1 MIYQTSLTSEVEV
14 SEMKEVLIQVLQF
27 QYNKP
32 NPRADSDW
40 DYNGGYDVEFI
51 CLCNGED
58 ITADLSE
65 KDYNRIESEI
75 IDHFKDMVEEYEG

>member
-1 MIYQTSLTSEVEV
+1 MSDTRFLSEASV
-14 SEMKEVLIQVLQF
+14 SEIKEVAVKVLQF
-27 QYNKP
+27 KYNKP

-65 KDYNRIESEI
+65 KDYDRIESEI
-75 IDHFKDMVEEYEG
+75 IDHFKDIGDNYEY